1 MRLKW
6 IYGVGAPMNFIATAV
21 VNPKLEDYT
30 PFLET
35 MKEESTLS
43 MVVVGAARLLVR
55 RKIFH
60 HQRER
65 ERERERDELMIFGI
79 LVMTSLDFKFSF

>member
-1 MRLKW
+1 
-6 IYGVGAPMNFIATAV
+6 MNSLATWRV
-21 VNPKLEDYT
+21 VNPAQEDYT

-65 ERERERDELMIFGI
+65 ERERWVNDFWDFGDD
-79 LVMTSLDFKFSF
+79 VSRF

>member
-6 IYGVGAPMNFIATAV
+6 IYGVGAPVNSIAIGCV
-21 VNPKLEDYT
+21 VNSALEDYT

-65 ERERERDELMIFGI
+65 ERER
-79 LVMTSLDFKFSF
+79 

>member
-6 IYGVGAPMNFIATAV
+6 MYRGGAPMNSIATAV
-21 VNPKLEDYT
+21 VNPELEDYT

-43 MVVVGAARLLVR
+43 MVVVGVARFLAR
-55 RKIFH
+55 TKIFYRR
-60 HQRER
+60 QER
-65 ERERERDELMIFGI
+65 GRRDR
-79 LVMTSLDFKFSF
+79 

>member
-1 MRLKW
+1 
-6 IYGVGAPMNFIATAV
+6 
-21 VNPKLEDYT
+21 
-30 PFLET
+30 

-43 MVVVGAARLLVR
+43 MVVVGAARLIVR

-60 HQRER
+60 HQRERER

-79 LVMTSLDFKFSF
+79 LVMTSLDFKFSFKKKLTWRYN

>member
-1 MRLKW
+1 
-6 IYGVGAPMNFIATAV
+6 MNSLATWRV
-21 VNPKLEDYT
+21 VNPAQEDYT

-65 ERERERDELMIFGI
+65 ERERERERWVNDFWDFGDD
-79 LVMTSLDFKFSF
+79 VSRF

>member
-1 MRLKW
+1 
-6 IYGVGAPMNFIATAV
+6 MNSLATWRV
-21 VNPKLEDYT
+21 VNPAQEDYT

-79 LVMTSLDFKFSF
+79 LVMTSLDFKFSFKKKLTWRYN

>member
-1 MRLKW
+1 
-6 IYGVGAPMNFIATAV
+6 MNSLATWRV
-21 VNPKLEDYT
+21 VNPAQEDYT

-65 ERERERDELMIFGI
+65 ERERDELMIFGI